1 MTAMD
6 TEKRFAPRPFRHDGR
21 RGKEGAD
28 CVIGIDTG
36 GTYTDGVLI
45 DYRSRRILASGKT
58 LTTRDDLSAGVV
70 GVLKM
75 LDIRDPARVRLVGI
89 SSTLATNSIA
99 EGKARDVGLILIGY
113 DPELVS
119 SFGLEKKFSA
129 ACHGFF
135 AGGHDSQGREKE
147 PLDIEGIKA
156 WAAENKDRVDAF
168 AVSGY
173 FSPLDP
179 SHEKAAFE
187 QLTRICDLPVVLG
200 HQLSTRLDSILRAAT
215 AALNASL
222 VAVMQEFIEA
232 VKASLAELH
241 ITAPLMIVKGDGSLM
256 SYAEAVKK
264 PVETILSG
272 PAASA
277 IGGMF
282 FSRESNALMID
293 VGGTTTDIALI
304 KDGRVTVSDRGA
316 SVGEIETAVK
326 AARIRTACIGC
337 DSRISFGRN
346 GGIKI
351 GPDRVVPISRLASQ
365 YPAVHDEIT
374 ALAKKKKL
382 WAPSDIVYW
391 MFPKE
396 VDATAIGISD
406 HRAVRLVD
414 ILNRGPAS
422 LSSLLRQLDAHHS
435 VQLNADRLFSLGLIE
450 ESTLTPTDLLHVN
463 GKMEEWDVDA
473 ARQAA
478 ACACHLHGR
487 DRGTLE
493 DEVMDH
499 MIAMMVEEAVVFL
512 AGRSE
517 SGNRLPGAV
526 DGRWGRW
533 FLEESINRGSS
544 NISVTISSRLPI
556 IGIGAPAGIFVE
568 KVAKTLRAPF
578 ILPSHAHVANAAG
591 AVAGSVVI
599 EKEAIVYMMETEESL
614 SYVVQADDRRTEF
627 AEYDDALAHARA
639 KVSRTATEA
648 AAQAGAASPVVALE
662 VNTEGALE
670 RVRARAAGNPKISE
684 RME

>member
-1 MTAMD
+1 MSAMD

-21 RGKEGAD
+21 RGKESAD

-36 GTYTDGVLI
+36 GTYTDGVII

-70 GVLKM
+70 QVLKM
-75 LDIRDPARVRLVGI
+75 LDILDPARVRLVGI

-113 DPELVS
+113 DSDLVS
-119 SFGLEKKFSA
+119 SFGLEKNLSA
-129 ACHGFF
+129 ARHGFF

-147 PLDIEGIKA
+147 PLDLEGIKA
-156 WAAENKDRVDAF
+156 WASENKDRVDAF

-179 SHEKAAFE
+179 SHEKAVFE
-187 QLTRICDLPVVLG
+187 QLTRTCDLPVVMG
-200 HQLSTRLDSILRAAT
+200 HQLSTKLDSILRAAT

-232 VKASLAELH
+232 VKVSLAELD

-256 SYAEAVKK
+256 PYAEAVKK
-264 PVETILSG
+264 PVETVLSG

-277 IGGMF
+277 IGGIF
-282 FSRESNALMID
+282 FSREGNALMID

-304 KDGRVTVSDRGA
+304 KDSRVAVSDEGA
-316 SVGEIETAVK
+316 SVGQIRTAVK
-326 AARIRTACIGC
+326 AACIRTACIGC

-351 GPDRVVPISRLASQ
+351 GPDRVTPISRLASQ
-365 YPAVHDEIT
+365 YPAVHDEIM
-374 ALAKKKKL
+374 ALAKKKKP
-382 WAPSDIVYW
+382 WTPSDIVYW

-396 VDATAIGISD
+396 VDAAAIGVSD
-406 HRAVRLVD
+406 HRAVRLVE
-414 ILNRGPAS
+414 ILNRGPAG
-422 LSSLLRQLDAHHS
+422 LSSLLRKLDVHHS

-463 GKMEEWDVDA
+463 GKMEEWDVEA
-473 ARQAA
+473 ARQAVT
-478 ACACHLHGR
+478 CACHLNGR
-487 DRGTLE
+487 NRGALA

-517 SGNRLPGAV
+517 SGNRLPDAV

-533 FLEESINRGSS
+533 FLEQSINRGGS
-544 NISVTISSRLPI
+544 NLSVTISSRFPI
-556 IGIGAPAGIFVE
+556 IGIGAPACIFVE
-568 KVAKTLRAPF
+568 KVAQTLRAPF

-591 AVAGSVVI
+591 AVAGSVVV
-599 EKEAIVYMMETEESL
+599 EKEAIVYTKETEGNL
-614 SYVVQADDRRTEF
+614 SYVVQTDGRRKEF
-627 AEYDDALAHARA
+627 AEYDDAITHARA
-639 KVSRTATEA
+639 QVSRAAKEA
-648 AAQAGAASPVVALE
+648 ATRAGAASPVAALQ
-662 VNTEGALE
+662 VKTEGALE
-670 RVRARAAGNPKISE
+670 RIRARAAGNPKISGQ
-684 RME
+684 ME